1 MNFRAKNPTL
11 IFTEQ
16 WSPINLEG
24 KKQYDREF
32 LVQLAKDPLSMRK
45 PANLPS
51 MDIIKD
57 KVNAGGSRVPNLNTS
72 KDWTPGFV
80 KPTPSKSR
88 DRPAGAGSRG
98 GKPAPAVIDLN
109 ISNRD
114 ITLQKAENA
123 WKPDKLKSG
132 NDAGEALDP
141 LQELERNVRSILN
154 KLTPQKFDT
163 LVGKFQGLPIDTE
176 AKLKACIELIF
187 EKVNTQRI
195 FEFSR

>member
-1 MNFRAKNPTL
+1 
-11 IFTEQ
+11 
-16 WSPINLEG
+16 
-24 KKQYDREF
+24 
-32 LVQLAKDPLSMRK
+32 MRK

-88 DRPAGAGSRG
+88 DRPAAAR
-98 GKPAPAVIDLN
+98 KPAPAVIDLN
-109 ISNRD
+109 ISNRE
-114 ITLQKAENA
+114 IVLQKAENA
-123 WKPDKLKSG
+123 WKPGKMG
-132 NDAGEALDP
+132 TDAGEALDP

-154 KLTPQKFDT
+154 KLTPQKFDI
-163 LVGKFQGLPIDTE
+163 LVEKFNGLPIDTE
-176 AKLKACIELIF
+176 TKLKACIELIF
-187 EKVNTQRI
+187 EKVNYLRI